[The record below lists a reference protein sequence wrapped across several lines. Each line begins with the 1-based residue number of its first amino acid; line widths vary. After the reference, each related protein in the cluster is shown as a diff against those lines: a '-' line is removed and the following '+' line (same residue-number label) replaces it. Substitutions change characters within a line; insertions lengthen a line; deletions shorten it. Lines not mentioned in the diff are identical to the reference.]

1 MLRSWD
7 FGILE
12 AGALLPAL
20 GHGWVALPLWTHLL
34 TSEVDWHRVVMKI
47 NEVTISICNCL
58 GQYVLLLIW
67 SVLPQV
73 MMVEKPLRCGQ
84 EVRKQCVFRCMC
96 EALGC
101 VVKLSFFFFFH

>member
-1 MLRSWD
+1 M
-7 FGILE
+7 
-12 AGALLPAL
+12 
-20 GHGWVALPLWTHLL
+20 ALPLWTHLL

-101 VVKLSFFFFFH
+101 VVKLSFFFFFFH